1 LDVFSKNPP
10 IFPKKNFGPW
20 KFDGLDR
27 SQAIGRTGDGNRKDR
42 SALPDLS
49 RTGRHEL
56 PIYSRQLEL
65 KKMVTIVRVD
75 SRPRPIIIG
84 VSREDAILAQ
94 APAEPIA
101 EERKAVFR
109 MAGPQFITPRPVS
122 PSRSPKKFK
131 LAEANRSLPL
141 VRRIVGDIVKTH
153 KSVTALQASLESAK
167 HKDQQPIQAQLDRQ
181 VEILQGYVDE
191 LHGIGC
197 DLKDYQIGL
206 VDFVGRHRGHDV
218 CLCWKLGEETIA
230 YWHEIQ
236 TGFAGRQPVSILEED

>member
-1 LDVFSKNPP
+1 MDVFSKNPP

-84 VSREDAILAQ
+84 S
-94 APAEPIA
+94 IA
-101 EERKAVFR
+101 TRRDPERKR
-109 MAGPQFITPRPVS
+109 PQN
-122 PSRSPKKFK
+122 RSPRRERRFFRW
-131 LAEANRSLPL
+131 LVRSSLPPDLCPRL
-141 VRRIVGDIVKTH
+141 VPPRNLSWPRLIDHCPSFAASSATSSKRIRALPPCRRRWNQPSTKTSSPYRFNSTGRL
-153 KSVTALQASLESAK
+153 KISRVMSMSCTASVAT
-167 HKDQQPIQAQLDRQ
+167 
-181 VEILQGYVDE
+181 
-191 LHGIGC
+191 
-197 DLKDYQIGL
+197 
-206 VDFVGRHRGHDV
+206 
-218 CLCWKLGEETIA
+218 
-230 YWHEIQ
+230 
-236 TGFAGRQPVSILEED
+236 